1 MYKYIAIYAQEQNIG
16 DQAMPNE
23 GGYIYVLTN
32 PSFPEYVKIGYADNV
47 DERVAQLNRSECTPF
62 AFRKYAT
69 LHVASRLADKHIHK
83 LIDTFKPELH
93 AKENVNGK
101 LRVREFFA
109 MAASEAVELL
119 TMIGSIYGE
128 IPLTYASSKDEQK
141 ESKMATDT
149 AIATERR
156 SPFSF
161 YKCGIKDGE
170 KIFFIGDP
178 SIVCYVVG
186 EREINYNGE
195 KTSLSALAKKLLK
208 KSSAV
213 QGTLYFSYDGEI
225 LSALRKRLED
235 EGAYGQK
242 DEFVAPKETAQKKE
256 NNDEEDILYFVMSK
270 YNAKCRH
277 TANGFILLKGSQIAP
292 SLKSSGGEN
301 GKKLREKYAS
311 IISPNYI
318 TLEDIYFSSSS
329 MAAKFV
335 AGSSLNGK
343 LYWKTKDG
351 VLLKDILNS
360 DSN

>member
-1 MYKYIAIYAQEQNIG
+1 MA
-16 DQAMPNE
+16 NE

-32 PSFPEYVKIGYADNV
+32 SSFPEYVKIGYADNV
-47 DERVAQLNRSECTPF
+47 DERVAQLNRTECTPF

-69 LHVASRLADKHIHK
+69 LHVTSRLADKHVHK

-109 MAASEAVELL
+109 MSADEALGLL

-128 IPLTYASSKDEQK
+128 TPQAYASSKDEQK
-141 ESKMATDT
+141 ENKMAADT

-170 KIFFIGDP
+170 KILFIGDP
-178 SIVCYVVG
+178 SIECYVVG
-186 EREINYNGE
+186 EREISYHGE
-195 KTSLSALAKKLLK
+195 TTSLSALAKKLLK
-208 KSSAV
+208 KSNTV

-235 EGAYGQK
+235 EGVYGQDHGSAASK
-242 DEFVAPKETAQKKE
+242 KTAQEDANKG
-256 NNDEEDILYFVMSK
+256 EEDFLYFVMGK
-270 YNAKCRH
+270 YDAKCRR
-277 TANGFILLKGSQIAP
+277 TGNGYTLLKGSQIAP
-292 SLKSSGGEN
+292 SLKDSCRKN
-301 GKKLREKYAS
+301 GKTLREKYAS
-311 IISPNYI
+311 IISPDLI

-329 MAAKFV
+329 TAAKFV

-343 LYWKTKDG
+343 LYWRTKDG
-351 VLLKDILNS
+351 VLLKDIL
-360 DSN
+360 DSNPE

>member
-1 MYKYIAIYAQEQNIG
+1 MQ
-16 DQAMPNE
+16 NE
-23 GGYIYVLTN
+23 GGFIYVLTN

-47 DERVAQLNRSECTPF
+47 DERLAQLNRSECTPF

-69 LHVASRLADKHIHK
+69 LHVTSRLADKHVHK
-83 LIDTFKPELH
+83 LIDSFKPELH

-109 MAASEAVELL
+109 MDAAEAVELL

-128 IPLTYASSKDEQK
+128 TPLTYASSKDEQK
-141 ESKMATDT
+141 ENKMATDA

-170 KIFFIGDP
+170 KILFIEDP
-178 SIVCYVVG
+178 SIECYVVG
-186 EREINYNGE
+186 EREISYHGE
-195 KTSLSALAKKLLK
+195 VTSLSALAKKLLK
-208 KSSAV
+208 KNHAV
-213 QGTLYFSYDGEI
+213 QGTLYFSYDGEV

-235 EGAYGQK
+235 EGVYGQK
-242 DEFVAPKETAQKKE
+242 DEFTAPKEATQEGE
-256 NNDEEDILYFVMSK
+256 NNAEGEILYFVMSK
-270 YNAKCRH
+270 YDAKCRR
-277 TANGFILLKGSQIAP
+277 TESGYVLLKGSQISS
-292 SLKSSGGEN
+292 SLKSSGGED

-311 IISPNYI
+311 VISSDYI
-318 TLEDIYFSSSS
+318 TIEDICFGSSS

-343 LYWKTKDG
+343 LSWKTKDG
-351 VLLKDILNS
+351 VLLKDILDG
-360 DSN
+360 DSK